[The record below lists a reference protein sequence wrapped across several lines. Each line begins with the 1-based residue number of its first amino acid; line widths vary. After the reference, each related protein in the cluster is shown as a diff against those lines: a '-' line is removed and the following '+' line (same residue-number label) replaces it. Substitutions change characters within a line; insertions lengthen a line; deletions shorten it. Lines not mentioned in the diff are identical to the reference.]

1 MIPQT
6 RSRRNQISADD
17 RPHLVILS
25 GPGLGDFYV
34 LTEDEVVLGS
44 DPFRADVVVRDIE
57 VEPRHA
63 GIYRKLDS
71 GGYALHD
78 IGEKEVLVNGELL
91 EGAGR
96 LLSDGDRISLGDSLL
111 EFSYHDPVKASF
123 YDKLHH
129 LVNRDYLT
137 SLLTKNRFDDEFEHC
152 LKAAR
157 TNGFPLSTLMADI
170 DNLKKTNDTHG
181 HLMGEFVVGEIGRI
195 IGEFHLEDGHQ
206 ATRFGGDEYQS
217 FLPHHTR
224 QKALDVAEEIR
235 SRIEKHIF
243 ERDGVTA
250 KQTIS
255 LGVASYPEDGDT
267 RTTLTHAADEAL
279 YRAKRLGGN
288 AVSD

>member
-1 MIPQT
+1 MI
-6 RSRRNQISADD
+6 
-17 RPHLVILS
+17 LK

-34 LTEDEVVLGS
+34 LTEDEMVLGS
-44 DPFRADVVVRDIE
+44 DPFRADGVVRDIE
-57 VEPRHA
+57 VEPQHA
-63 GIYRKLDS
+63 GIYLEPDS
-71 GGYALHD
+71 GGYALRD
-78 IGEKEVLVNGELL
+78 LGEKEVLVNGEPI

-137 SLLTKNRFDDEFEHC
+137 NLLTKNRFDDEFEHC

-195 IGEFHLEDGHQ
+195 IGEFHLEEGRQ
-206 ATRFGGDEYQS
+206 ATRFGGDEYQT
-217 FLPHHTR
+217 FMPRLT
-224 QKALDVAEEIR
+224 KEEALEVAEGIR
-235 SRIEKHIF
+235 DLIEKHTF
-243 ERDGVTA
+243 ERDGVIARPTL
-250 KQTIS
+250 S

-267 RTTLTHAADEAL
+267 RIALTHAADEAL